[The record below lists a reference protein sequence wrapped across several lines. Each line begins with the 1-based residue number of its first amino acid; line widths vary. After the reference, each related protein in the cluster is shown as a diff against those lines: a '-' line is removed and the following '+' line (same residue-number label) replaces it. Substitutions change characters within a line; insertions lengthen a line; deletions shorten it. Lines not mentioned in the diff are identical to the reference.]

1 MGQGSFAHKEAQDT
15 QDELLRFLVPLSDHQ
30 TIHERFER
38 QAATTPGA
46 IAVSFNDEQ
55 LTYRELNARA
65 NRLAHHLRGL
75 GVGPETCV
83 GILVE
88 RSLGMVVTILGVLK
102 AGGCYLPLDPAYPM
116 ELLSFMLEDA
126 RASFLLAS
134 ETSSALMFE
143 RQVRVLCLDRDWE
156 KIAAQSTENL
166 PPSASAENLAY
177 VIYTSGS
184 TGQPKGVAVSHAN
197 VARLFDTT
205 QEWFGF
211 DERDVWTLFHSC
223 AFDFSVWELWGALLY
238 GGRVVVVPFAVSRDP
253 LAFHELLRQQRVTV
267 LNQTPSAF
275 WQLSQAEEDLLKTG
289 SEAQEELALRLIIFG
304 GEALELQ
311 KLKSWV
317 DRHGDEQPQIVNM
330 YGITE
335 TTVHVT
341 YRQITRD
348 DLTAGRGSVI
358 GRALP
363 DLQLYLL
370 DNDLRSL
377 PADAEGEIYVGGA
390 GVARGYLNRPDLT
403 AERFVPDPLSRQ
415 PGRRLYR
422 TGDLAREV
430 HGDDLEYQGR
440 ADEQVKVRGFRIEPG
455 EVNAALARH
464 SAIRESVVLAREDAR
479 GEKRLV
485 AYCVC
490 NGFARPASGDLHEF
504 LKEKLPSH
512 MIPSAFVFLDA
523 LPLTPNGKI
532 DRKLLPVSDL
542 IVPEPEASFLAPRT
556 NIEQALAEVWAET
569 LGLRRVGIDDNY
581 FVLGG
586 DSILSIRVRAGMLG
600 RGFDFSLEQLFRHP
614 TIRGLAEHVKD
625 AEKHLPEE
633 FQQPFSLLS
642 EEDRRNLPAAIE
654 DAYPVSRL
662 QAGMVFHSEYSPDY
676 LIYISSLRVRLPLD
690 IEKLQSALDQMAN
703 VHEMLRTSFALTG
716 FSEPLQLVHRTT
728 HLPLLV
734 EDLRHLSPAE
744 EKSRIAEW
752 ITNEM
757 RRRFDWAE
765 APLLRFHL
773 HLFADDSVQFTMS
786 EPFFDGWSV
795 ASFFTEFFER
805 YVALLNGKSIST
817 ERLAASYRD
826 FVSLEREALH
836 SEQCRNYWATTLA
849 GAKASRL
856 TRRPFTQSD
865 ADTREVLRVE
875 VPVSAEVSA
884 GLKRLAQFIEVPLKS
899 VLMASHLKVL
909 SLLTGQPDVVTGLLI
924 NGRPETAD
932 GERILGAFLNT
943 VPLRLNLSGATW
955 ADLAQRAYAAE
966 NELLLFRRYP
976 IQELQRVHGA
986 EQLFD
991 TVFNY
996 THFHVTDRLRGVE
1009 GLEVLDVDGTEQTYY
1024 PLTVQFNMDHLSS
1037 RIELALD
1044 YRTMELGA
1052 EQAREIAGY
1061 YSRVLAAMSAES
1073 EARHEAVCLLS
1084 DEEQRR
1090 LLVELNE
1097 TAAPF
1102 AAEKCVQQL
1111 FEEQVERA
1119 PDAIA
1124 VRFGKQELSYGELN
1138 VRANKLARYLRRLGV
1153 APEVLVGI
1161 FADRSLEALV
1171 GLLAILKAGGAY
1183 LPLDPEYPR
1192 ERIGFMM
1199 DDSHARVI
1207 LTQSALLHRLPE
1219 IAAPA
1224 ICLDTDSSAFSDE
1237 SSENL
1242 PASAAPDNLVYVI
1255 YTSGSTGRPKG
1266 VLVAHRGVTN
1276 MIEASLKLFAVNS
1289 GDRVLQGASLSF
1301 DASVLEI
1308 FMALLGG
1315 ATLHLASRE
1324 VLASGTELGQLLRDQ
1339 AITTMAATPSLLD
1352 TIPDRE
1358 YPALHTIIAGGEA
1371 CTAAIAARLSRGRRL
1386 FNAYAPTEATV
1397 YATTIQFAEGE
1408 DRVPPLGWP
1417 IANMQVYVLDQQL
1430 RPVPIGI
1437 TGEIHVGG
1445 IGLARGYLNQSALT
1459 AERFVPDS
1467 FSSVPGARLYKTGD
1481 LARFRAGGEI
1491 EFVGRVDQQVK
1502 LRGFRIELG
1511 EIETVL
1517 NQLPSVR
1524 EAVVF
1529 AREDAAGAKRLIAY
1543 VVAREEPPP
1552 VASEMR
1558 DHLKRTVPEYMVPS
1572 AFVVLKSLP
1581 LTATGK
1587 VDRKALP
1594 EPEQVRPELAQVYV
1608 APQTAV
1614 EEVLCNIFSEVL
1626 QVEPVGVRDSFFE
1639 LGGHSLLATQIS
1651 SRVRSAFQVELPLR
1665 RLFESP
1671 TVEQLAE
1678 AVLNAPKLKATMSS
1692 SYKPTLELS
1701 GKKRAVLEA
1710 LLREQGIG
1718 EAKTERIPR
1727 RTESG
1732 PAPLSFAQQRIWFL
1746 DQLEPENP
1754 LYNIHTGVE
1763 LSGPLNVPVLQRSI
1777 AEIIRRHEAL
1787 RTTFAVIDDRPVQ
1800 VINQNS
1806 GFKLPVHDLQELD
1819 ESQRQLRVS
1828 AWAEKDARLRFD
1840 LTKGLLLRATLLRLG
1855 ETEHVLLLSIHH
1867 IVSDG
1872 WSVGVF
1878 VRELAALYEAYTA
1891 GRSSPLPELSIQYAD
1906 FGAWQRDWLQ
1916 GERLEEQLSYWR
1928 AQLSAA
1934 PPLLALPT
1942 DRPRP
1947 PVQSYKGAHET
1958 LLLSES
1964 LNRSLKEL
1972 SRGEG
1977 ATLFMTLLAAFST
1990 LLCRYS
1996 GQRDILVGTPIANR
2010 NRAETES
2017 LIGFFVNTLIFRTRL
2032 SEQMTFRELLGQV
2045 RETAL
2050 EAYAHQDLPFEKL
2063 VEELQP
2069 ERSLS
2074 HSPVFQVMLDLQNAP
2089 MRDLELQGLRLTPL
2103 PFDSRLAKFDL
2114 ILTVSETE
2122 GRLSGQL
2129 EYNVDLFDA
2138 STIRRMARHLEHLL
2152 ETAVSNPDEQV
2163 SRLPLLTDDE
2173 RRQILF
2179 EWNDTQ
2185 AENEPPVCIHE
2196 LFAQQAAA
2204 KPQAVA
2210 LAHKDEQ
2217 LTYRQLN
2224 ERANKL
2230 AHHLRRLGTG
2240 SESVVGV
2247 CLARSVDAVVAILGV
2262 LKAGGAY
2269 LPLDP
2274 SYPRERLSWM
2284 LADAGAQIVITE
2296 EFLER
2301 NADEIETQL
2310 KADFK
2315 TTITSQNLAYVI
2327 YTSGSTGKPK
2337 GVLVSHRNLAHST
2350 LARFH
2355 YYQERLDSFLLLSPF
2370 AFDSSVAG
2378 LFWTLCR
2385 GGMLVIPE
2393 EDSHQDSAYL
2403 AELIERHSVSHVLG
2417 LPALYEII
2425 LREARPG
2432 QLASLRTVIVAGE
2445 PCPPELAQH
2454 HAEILP
2460 HAAFFNEYGP
2470 TEASVWSSVHRCDW
2484 STDQNSVPIGR
2495 PVANTQIY
2503 VLDSQLQPVPIGVT
2517 GEVYIGGEGVARGY
2531 LNHPDQTAER
2541 FVPNAFSTK
2550 AGARCYRTGDLAR
2563 FLADGNIEY
2572 IGRNDFQVKIRGYR
2586 IELSEIELALVQH
2599 SDVREAVVL
2608 ANKTNERLTAYVVLK
2623 EISSATTKQLRDFLK
2638 QRLPEYMLP
2647 TSFVVLDALPLTATG
2662 KVDRNA
2668 LPLDQIGVEVNEN
2681 YLAPRTPLEQVL
2693 AGIFS
2698 QILSRE
2704 RVSADD
2710 SFFDLGGHSLL
2721 ATQILS
2727 RVREAFQLELPLRK
2741 LFRAP
2746 TVAGLAAAILED
2758 EAERERVERTAE
2770 LLLKL
2775 AALSE
2780 DEVDDLLAER
2790 STTSQKN
2797 NG

>member
-15 QDELLRFLVPLSDHQ
+15 QDELLRFLVPLGDHQ

-65 NRLAHHLRGL
+65 NRLAHHLRSL

-88 RSLGMVVTILGVLK
+88 RSVGMVVTILGVLK

-116 ELLSFMLEDA
+116 ERLFFMLEDA
-126 RASFLLAS
+126 QASFLLTS
-134 ETSSALMFE
+134 ETSSALTFE
-143 RQVRVLCLDRDWE
+143 RQVRVVCLDRDLE
-156 KIAAQSTENL
+156 EIAAQSTENL
-166 PPSASAENLAY
+166 PPIASAENLAY

-205 QEWFGF
+205 HEWFGF
-211 DERDVWTLFHSC
+211 AERDVWTLFHSC

-304 GEALELQ
+304 GEAIELQ
-311 KLKSWV
+311 KLKSWL
-317 DRHGDEQPQIVNM
+317 DRHGDEHPQLVNM

-341 YRQITRD
+341 YRPITRD

-370 DNDLRSL
+370 DNDLRLL
-377 PADAEGEIYVGGA
+377 PDDAEGEIYVGGA
-390 GVARGYLNRPDLT
+390 GVARGYLNRPELT
-403 AERFVPDPLSRQ
+403 AERFVPDPLSRE

-422 TGDLAREV
+422 TGDLARRV

-464 SAIRESVVLAREDAR
+464 AAIRESVVLAREDGG

-504 LKEKLPSH
+504 LNDKLPSH

-532 DRKLLPVSDL
+532 DRKLLPSSDL
-542 IVPEPEASFLAPRT
+542 IVPEAGATFVAPRT
-556 NIEQALAEVWAET
+556 NVEQALAEVWAET
-569 LGLRRVGIDDNY
+569 LGVRRVGIDDNY

-600 RGFDFSLEQLFRHP
+600 RGFDFALEQLFRHP
-614 TIRGLAEHVKD
+614 TIRGLAEHVKV
-625 AEKHLPEE
+625 AENHLPEE
-633 FQQPFSLLS
+633 FQQQPFSLIS
-642 EEDRRNLPAAIE
+642 EADRHNLPPAIE

-676 LIYISSLRVRLPLD
+676 LIYISSLRLRLPLD

-703 VHEMLRTSFALTG
+703 LHEMLRTSFALTG
-716 FSEPLQLVHRTT
+716 FSEPLQLVHKTT
-728 HLPLLV
+728 RLPLLV

-752 ITNEM
+752 ITSEM
-757 RRRFDWAE
+757 RRRFDWTE

-836 SEQCRNYWATTLA
+836 SGQCRNYWTTALA

-856 TRRPFTQSD
+856 ARRPFTQSD

-875 VPVSAEVSA
+875 VQVSAEVSD
-884 GLKRLAQFIEVPLKS
+884 GLKRLAQSIEVPLKS

-909 SLLTGQPDVVTGLLI
+909 SLLTGQSDVVTGLLI
-924 NGRPETAD
+924 NGRPEQAD

-943 VPLRLNLSGATW
+943 VPLRLELSGATW
-955 ADLAQRAYAAE
+955 ADLAQRAHAAE
-966 NELLLFRRYP
+966 NELLPFRRYP

-1009 GLEVLDVDGTEQTYY
+1009 GLEVLEVDGTEQTYY

-1044 YRTMELGA
+1044 YRTMELGE

-1061 YSRVLAAMSAES
+1061 YSRVLAAMSAEP

-1084 DEEQRR
+1084 NEEQRR
-1090 LLVELNE
+1090 LLVGLNE

-1102 AAEKCVQQL
+1102 SAEKCVQQL

-1119 PDAIA
+1119 PEATA
-1124 VRFGKQELSYGELN
+1124 VRFGEQELSYRELN

-1153 APEVLVGI
+1153 GPEVLVGI

-1192 ERIGFMM
+1192 ERIGFMIE
-1199 DDSHARVI
+1199 DSHARVI
-1207 LTQSALLHRLPE
+1207 LTQSALLHRLPDT
-1219 IAAPA
+1219 AAPA
-1224 ICLDTDSSAFSDE
+1224 ICLDTNSSAFADE

-1242 PASAAPDNLVYVI
+1242 QASGAPDNLAYVI

-1276 MIEASLKLFAVNS
+1276 MIEASLKLFEVNS
-1289 GDRVLQGASLSF
+1289 NDRILQGASLSF

-1315 ATLHLASRE
+1315 ATLHLASRDT
-1324 VLASGTELGQLLRDQ
+1324 LASGSELGQLLCDQ

-1371 CTAAIAARLSRGRRL
+1371 SSAATAARFSRGPCGRRL

-1397 YATTIQFAEGE
+1397 YATTIQFAGGE
-1408 DRVPPLGWP
+1408 DRIPPLGWP
-1417 IANMQVYVLDQQL
+1417 IANMQVYLLDQHL

-1445 IGLARGYLNQSALT
+1445 VGLARGYLNQSALT
-1459 AERFVPDS
+1459 AERFVPDPFS
-1467 FSSVPGARLYKTGD
+1467 FIPGARLYKTGD

-1517 NQLPSVR
+1517 SQLTSVR
-1524 EAVVF
+1524 EAVVV
-1529 AREDAAGAKRLIAY
+1529 AREDASGAKRLIAY

-1558 DHLKRTVPEYMVPS
+1558 DYLKRTVPEYMVPS
-1572 AFVVLKSLP
+1572 AFVVLETLP

-1587 VDRKALP
+1587 VDRNALP
-1594 EPEQVRPELAQVYV
+1594 EPEQVRPELAQIYV

-1614 EEVLCNIFSEVL
+1614 EEVLCSIFSEVL

-1671 TVEQLAE
+1671 TVERLAE
-1678 AVLNAPKLKATMSS
+1678 AVLND
-1692 SYKPTLELS
+1692 
-1701 GKKRAVLEA
+1701 
-1710 LLREQGIG
+1710 RE
-1718 EAKTERIPR
+1718 
-1727 RTESG
+1727 
-1732 PAPLSFAQQRIWFL
+1732 
-1746 DQLEPENP
+1746 
-1754 LYNIHTGVE
+1754 
-1763 LSGPLNVPVLQRSI
+1763 
-1777 AEIIRRHEAL
+1777 
-1787 RTTFAVIDDRPVQ
+1787 
-1800 VINQNS
+1800 
-1806 GFKLPVHDLQELD
+1806 
-1819 ESQRQLRVS
+1819 
-1828 AWAEKDARLRFD
+1828 
-1840 LTKGLLLRATLLRLG
+1840 
-1855 ETEHVLLLSIHH
+1855 
-1867 IVSDG
+1867 
-1872 WSVGVF
+1872 
-1878 VRELAALYEAYTA
+1878 
-1891 GRSSPLPELSIQYAD
+1891 
-1906 FGAWQRDWLQ
+1906 
-1916 GERLEEQLSYWR
+1916 
-1928 AQLSAA
+1928 
-1934 PPLLALPT
+1934 
-1942 DRPRP
+1942 
-1947 PVQSYKGAHET
+1947 
-1958 LLLSES
+1958 
-1964 LNRSLKEL
+1964 
-1972 SRGEG
+1972 
-1977 ATLFMTLLAAFST
+1977 
-1990 LLCRYS
+1990 
-1996 GQRDILVGTPIANR
+1996 
-2010 NRAETES
+2010 
-2017 LIGFFVNTLIFRTRL
+2017 
-2032 SEQMTFRELLGQV
+2032 
-2045 RETAL
+2045 
-2050 EAYAHQDLPFEKL
+2050 
-2063 VEELQP
+2063 
-2069 ERSLS
+2069 
-2074 HSPVFQVMLDLQNAP
+2074 
-2089 MRDLELQGLRLTPL
+2089 
-2103 PFDSRLAKFDL
+2103 
-2114 ILTVSETE
+2114 
-2122 GRLSGQL
+2122 
-2129 EYNVDLFDA
+2129 
-2138 STIRRMARHLEHLL
+2138 
-2152 ETAVSNPDEQV
+2152 
-2163 SRLPLLTDDE
+2163 
-2173 RRQILF
+2173 
-2179 EWNDTQ
+2179 
-2185 AENEPPVCIHE
+2185 
-2196 LFAQQAAA
+2196 
-2204 KPQAVA
+2204 
-2210 LAHKDEQ
+2210 
-2217 LTYRQLN
+2217 
-2224 ERANKL
+2224 ERA
-2230 AHHLRRLGTG
+2230 
-2240 SESVVGV
+2240 
-2247 CLARSVDAVVAILGV
+2247 
-2262 LKAGGAY
+2262 
-2269 LPLDP
+2269 
-2274 SYPRERLSWM
+2274 
-2284 LADAGAQIVITE
+2284 
-2296 EFLER
+2296 
-2301 NADEIETQL
+2301 
-2310 KADFK
+2310 
-2315 TTITSQNLAYVI
+2315 
-2327 YTSGSTGKPK
+2327 
-2337 GVLVSHRNLAHST
+2337 
-2350 LARFH
+2350 
-2355 YYQERLDSFLLLSPF
+2355 
-2370 AFDSSVAG
+2370 
-2378 LFWTLCR
+2378 
-2385 GGMLVIPE
+2385 
-2393 EDSHQDSAYL
+2393 
-2403 AELIERHSVSHVLG
+2403 
-2417 LPALYEII
+2417 
-2425 LREARPG
+2425 
-2432 QLASLRTVIVAGE
+2432 
-2445 PCPPELAQH
+2445 
-2454 HAEILP
+2454 
-2460 HAAFFNEYGP
+2460 
-2470 TEASVWSSVHRCDW
+2470 
-2484 STDQNSVPIGR
+2484 
-2495 PVANTQIY
+2495 
-2503 VLDSQLQPVPIGVT
+2503 
-2517 GEVYIGGEGVARGY
+2517 
-2531 LNHPDQTAER
+2531 
-2541 FVPNAFSTK
+2541 
-2550 AGARCYRTGDLAR
+2550 
-2563 FLADGNIEY
+2563 
-2572 IGRNDFQVKIRGYR
+2572 
-2586 IELSEIELALVQH
+2586 
-2599 SDVREAVVL
+2599 
-2608 ANKTNERLTAYVVLK
+2608 
-2623 EISSATTKQLRDFLK
+2623 
-2638 QRLPEYMLP
+2638 
-2647 TSFVVLDALPLTATG
+2647 
-2662 KVDRNA
+2662 
-2668 LPLDQIGVEVNEN
+2668 
-2681 YLAPRTPLEQVL
+2681 
-2693 AGIFS
+2693 
-2698 QILSRE
+2698 
-2704 RVSADD
+2704 
-2710 SFFDLGGHSLL
+2710 
-2721 ATQILS
+2721 
-2727 RVREAFQLELPLRK
+2727 
-2741 LFRAP
+2741 
-2746 TVAGLAAAILED
+2746 
-2758 EAERERVERTAE
+2758 RVEHTAE

-2775 AALSE
+2775 ATLS
-2780 DEVDDLLAER
+2780 DEEAASLCLNTASAQE
-2790 STTSQKN
+2790 STKAQRDHE
-2797 NG
+2797 